1 MVDNILFTFILFA
14 GFTGTFATSTRPA
27 PFFGFLIGVIV
38 FIVVLVLI
46 SIFVCVYCR
55 RKRGHPGQVCQPPP
69 LLSTTI
75 HIHNPLPFGHAGY
88 SPVMIMTSNVTP
100 GSMQQWQQPVAP
112 PKFEEIDSQQ

>member
-14 GFTGTFATSTRPA
+14 GFTGTFATST
-27 PFFGFLIGVIV
+27 
-38 FIVVLVLI
+38 
-46 SIFVCVYCR
+46 